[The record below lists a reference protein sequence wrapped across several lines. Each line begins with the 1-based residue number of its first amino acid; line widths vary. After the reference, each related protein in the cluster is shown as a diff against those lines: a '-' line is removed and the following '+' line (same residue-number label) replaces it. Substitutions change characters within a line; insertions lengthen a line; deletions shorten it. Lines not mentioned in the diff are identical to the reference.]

1 MALNKVMLIGNV
13 GADPEVRYL
22 EQNNPQNPAKV
33 ATFRLATTERYRD
46 RNNELRENT
55 EWHNI
60 VVFGRNADVV
70 EKYVKKGSNIYVEG
84 SLRTRSFDGRDGQ
97 KHYVT
102 EIRVDNL
109 QLLGRP
115 QDNPANAQQ
124 APAQPVAAQPTPAP
138 QPAVTPMPIVDDD
151 LPF

>member
-22 EQNNPQNPAKV
+22 EQNTQNQSRV
-33 ATFRLATTERYRD
+33 ASFRLATTERYRD
-46 RNNELRENT
+46 RNNELREVT

-60 VVFGRNADVV
+60 VVWGRNAELV
-70 EKYVKKGSNIYVEG
+70 EKYVRKGTTLYVEG

-102 EIRVDNL
+102 EIRTDNL
-109 QLLGRP
+109 QLLGRR
-115 QDNPANAQQ
+115 QDNPANAGQ
-124 APAQPVAAQPTPAP
+124 PAATCTVQPAP
-138 QPAVTPMPIVDDD
+138 SSQPINLGAGPDDD